1 MPGLESKHYK
11 GSAALDTI
19 PELLASMIVKG
30 EAVEYDEGTKRGVIT
45 SYVFGTHKTTK
56 KEIKIVRGED
66 TEKHVNMWKDM
77 QSATDLVFFMAGG
90 AGKEDIP
97 VKSNKI
103 FKTVEFG
110 GGGGGKQG
118 FNMGNVS
125 EGIFAAAIFA
135 KFWIGRDK
143 TIGTGE
149 VIKVLEVLS
158 KAQANKVS
166 GKKSVQGEFSKTAPN
181 EKHPT
186 PDNIFYQFGLSA
198 NNHLA
203 LINSNNWKGKKFLGI
218 MRYACSYAN
227 STQVDKWVNL
237 IYTNGRVDN
246 IVVHADGEANQKGT
260 KVDVKVFCSDNN
272 PADERL
278 KKLNINVSLKI
289 DGVKQFGQVGGT
301 DYNNQLEFWTQLF
314 PGIKLDNP
322 ITEKTYL
329 EKSVSLGGKMVKG
342 KFVKATEYA
351 KSLEVYYKEMQKVLK
366 RLAGTP
372 GTKAN
377 DELATAFA
385 KGVRFYGSLNE
396 PGVELLD
403 IHHIKGAT
411 SVDLDKIE
419 SLLKGKGI
427 KISDIKMSNP
437 QEGNKPTPTIRYQ
450 VMIDNKWV
458 DFLQTRV
465 KKSGSNNTGP
475 YYRNIIEK
483 LSGFSKL
490 LGVKVEEDG
499 EFEFGNTTNKYY

>member
-11 GSAALDTI
+11 GNAAMETI
-19 PELLASMIVKG
+19 PNTLASMIVRG
-30 EAVEYDEGTKRGVIT
+30 EPVQYNEGTASGVIT
-45 SYVFGTHKTTK
+45 KYVFGKNK
-56 KEIKIVRGED
+56 NNKVEYKINKND
-66 TEKHVNMWKDM
+66 SPEKHVDIWKSMD
-77 QSATDLVFFMAGG
+77 STTNLVFFMG
-90 AGKEDIP
+90 DIE
-97 VKSNKI
+97 VKSNAI

-135 KFWIGRDK
+135 KFWIGRNK
-143 TIGTGE
+143 TIGAGE

-166 GKKSVQGEFSKTAPN
+166 GKKSVQGEFEKTAPN
-181 EKHPT
+181 ELKGIPD
-186 PDNIFYQFGLSA
+186 DNICYQFGLSA

-203 LINSNNWKGKKFLGI
+203 LINSKNWSGKKFLGI

-227 STQVDKWVNL
+227 SNQVNKWVKL

-260 KVDVKVFCSDNN
+260 KVDVKVFCSDND
-272 PADERL
+272 PADKRL

-289 DGVKQFGQVGGT
+289 DGIKQFGQVGGT
-301 DYNNQLEFWTQLF
+301 DYNNQLDFWTQLF
-314 PGIKLDNP
+314 PGIKIDNP
-322 ITEKTYL
+322 INEKDYYQA
-329 EKSVSLGGKMVKG
+329 SVPLGGKMVKG
-342 KFVKATEYA
+342 KYVEATEYA
-351 KSLEVYYKEMQKVLK
+351 KSLEKYYKAMQKQLK
-366 RLAGTP
+366 RLASTP
-372 GTKAN
+372 GTKEN
-377 DELATAFA
+377 DKLATAFA

-396 PGVELLD
+396 RNVELLD

-419 SLLKGKGI
+419 SVLKGKGI
-427 KISDIKMSNP
+427 KVSEIIMSNP

-490 LGVKVEEDG
+490 LGVKIEDDS
-499 EFEFGNTTNKYY
+499 FEFGKTTNKYY

>member
-1 MPGLESKHYK
+1 MPGLEARHYS
-11 GSAALDTI
+11 GQHSTGDTI
-19 PELLASMIVKG
+19 PELLASMIVAGEPVAYNEGQKKG
-30 EAVEYDEGTKRGVIT
+30 VVNSYNFKGKDYLPGTNPQA
-45 SYVFGTHKTTK
+45 
-56 KEIKIVRGED
+56 
-66 TEKHVNMWKDM
+66 HVTVWSGMRQAK
-77 QSATDLVFFMAGG
+77 DLVFNIAG
-90 AGKEDIP
+90 ED
-97 VKSNKI
+97 VGSKAI

-158 KAQANKVS
+158 GAQANKVS
-166 GKKSVQGEFSKTAPN
+166 GKKSVQGEFMETAPN
-181 EKHPT
+181 QKQGIP
-186 PDNIFYQFGLSA
+186 PDNICYQFGLSA

-203 LINSNNWKGKKFLGI
+203 LINSKNWKGKKFLGI

-272 PADERL
+272 PADKRL

-289 DGVKQFGQVGGT
+289 DGIKQFGQVGGT
-301 DYNNQLEFWTQLF
+301 DYNNQLNFWTQLF
-314 PGIKLDNP
+314 PGMDLKDP
-322 ITEKTYL
+322 INEATYL
-329 EKSVSLGGKMVKG
+329 KASVPLGGE
-342 KFVKATEYA
+342 ATEYA
-351 KSLEVYYKEMQKVLK
+351 GSLEKYYKAMQKELK
-366 RLAGTP
+366 RLASTP
-372 GTKAN
+372 GTKEN
-377 DELATAFA
+377 NKLATAFA

-396 PGVELLD
+396 SNVELLD

-427 KISDIKMSNP
+427 KVSEIIMSSP

-465 KKSGSNNTGP
+465 KKSGSNKTGP

-499 EFEFGNTTNKYY
+499 EFEFGKTTNKYY